1 MTPAPAE
8 HFFGSFT
15 LCLVFSL
22 LVPFAIAGLAL
33 INAGLG
39 RSRSAAHAMTS
50 ALCVISVAALVYFT
64 CGFAI
69 QGLPSKLG
77 LFGGFH
83 PEMIGSF
90 LSPGLFLQRVD
101 RPFSLP
107 AICALLGLFSVGITS
122 LIPLGASA
130 DRWRL
135 SAACASTAML
145 AGWTYP
151 VFGHLV
157 WRTLPSILG
166 TRLGSGFLDAGGSGV
181 IQVTGGLTALSI
193 AWLLGPRQGKYLSNG
208 MPAAIPAHNGVY
220 VMFGSML
227 AWIGWLGLNSAGAML
242 YAGSPAENSV
252 LVAINTTFSAMAAAL
267 TAAAITRIRFRKP
280 DASLIANGWVGG
292 LVASSAGCASL
303 KPATAVLT
311 GFVAGALVV
320 LAIEFLE
327 FTLKI
332 DDPCGSISVH
342 AVAGIWGLLAVGIFS
357 GSGGQLLAQ
366 LVGVAT
372 LLGFVLPLTYG
383 LNWLLGRFIPYRVSV
398 DGERQGLDL
407 HELGA
412 DAYPEFAVHADEF
425 MQR

>member
-1 MTPAPAE
+1 MNSVAAANLLAPL
-8 HFFGSFT
+8 S
-15 LCLVFSL
+15 LCLVFIL
-22 LVPFAIAGLAL
+22 LVPFTIAGLAL
-33 INAGLG
+33 INTGLG
-39 RSRSAAHAMTS
+39 RSRSAAHAMTAS
-50 ALCVISVAALVYFT
+50 LCVICIAVLVYFAW
-64 CGFAI
+64 GFSV
-69 QGLPSKLG
+69 QGYWADT
-77 LFGGFH
+77 FNGFH
-83 PEMIGSF
+83 LEMTTP
-90 LSPGLFLQRVD
+90 PGLFFRGVD
-101 RPFSLP
+101 LRLRPL
-107 AICALLGLFSVGITS
+107 ALAALLSLFSVALSS
-122 LIPLGASA
+122 LIPLGAAA

-135 SAACASTAML
+135 SAVCLSTAVF
-145 AGWTYP
+145 AGCTYP
-151 VFGHLV
+151 IFARLAWFVVPLTTGVNLGHA
-157 WRTLPSILG
+157 
-166 TRLGSGFLDAGGSGV
+166 FLDGGGSGV
-181 IQVTGGLTALSI
+181 IQVAGGLTALSV
-193 AWLLGPRQGKYLSNG
+193 AWLLGPRRGKYSPNG

-220 VMFGSML
+220 VVFGCML
-227 AWIGWLGLNSAGAML
+227 AWVGWMGLNSAGAIL
-242 YAGSPAENSV
+242 YAGSPAENSL

-267 TAAAITRIRFRKP
+267 TAAVITKIRFRKP

-332 DDPCGSISVH
+332 DDPCGSVSVH

-372 LLGFVLPLTYG
+372 LLGFILPLTYG

-412 DAYPEFAVHADEF
+412 DAYPEFAVHGDEF

>member
-1 MTPAPAE
+1 MTPDSPE
-8 HFFGSFT
+8 IFLFT
-15 LCLVFSL
+15 FALCFIFIL

-33 INAGLG
+33 INTGLG
-39 RSRSAAHAMTS
+39 RSRSAAHAMTT
-50 ALCVISVAALVYFT
+50 ALCVICAATLVYFVW
-64 CGFAI
+64 GFAV
-69 QGLPSKLG
+69 QGYPFDSSLAPPGMFLRGLDFRFPPSGLAA
-77 LFGGFH
+77 LFG
-83 PEMIGSF
+83 
-90 LSPGLFLQRVD
+90 
-101 RPFSLP
+101 FSSV
-107 AICALLGLFSVGITS
+107 ALAS
-122 LIPLGASA
+122 LIALGAAS
-130 DRWRL
+130 DRWRI
-135 SAACASTAML
+135 SAAVASTVL
-145 AGWTYP
+145 FAGCTYP
-151 VFGHLV
+151 VFARIAWHQLDAK
-157 WRTLPSILG
+157 L
-166 TRLGSGFLDAGGSGV
+166 RLGHAFLDAGGSGI
-181 IQVTGGLTALSI
+181 IQATGGLTALSI
-193 AWLLGPRQGKYLSNG
+193 AWLLGPRRGKYSSNG

-220 VMFGSML
+220 VLFGSML
-227 AWIGWLGLNSAGAML
+227 AWIGWMGLNSAGAIL
-242 YAGSPAENSV
+242 YAGSPAENSA

-267 TAAAITRIRFRKP
+267 TAAAMTRIRFRKP

-332 DDPCGSISVH
+332 DDPCGSVSVH
-342 AVAGIWGLLAVGIFS
+342 AVGGIWGLLAAGIFS

-372 LLGFVLPLTYG
+372 LLGFILPLTFG
-383 LNWLLGRFIPYRVSV
+383 LNWLLGKFIPYRVSV

>member
-1 MTPAPAE
+1 MTSAPTDNSVTFA
-8 HFFGSFT
+8 
-15 LCLVFSL
+15 LCLVFIL

-50 ALCVISVAALVYFT
+50 SVCVICVAMLVYFVW
-64 CGFAI
+64 GFAL
-69 QGLPSKLG
+69 QGYPLYAAPSG
-77 LFGGFH
+77 TATLFFGQLF
-83 PEMIGSF
+83 
-90 LSPGLFLQRVD
+90 PGA
-101 RPFSLP
+101 PSL
-107 AICALLGLFSVGITS
+107 AILLGLFSVALAS
-122 LIPLGASA
+122 LIPLGAAA
-130 DRWRL
+130 DRLRIT
-135 SAACASTAML
+135 AVCVSTVVL
-145 AGWTYP
+145 AGCTYP
-151 VFGHLV
+151 IFARLAWFAFGV
-157 WRTLPSILG
+157 RSYFGPS
-166 TRLGSGFLDAGGSGV
+166 FLDAGGSGA

-193 AWLLGPRQGKYLSNG
+193 AWILGPRQGKYSSNG

-220 VMFGSML
+220 VVFGSLL

-242 YAGSPAENSV
+242 YVTRPAEDVV
-252 LVAINTTFSAMAAAL
+252 LVAINTTFSAVTAAL
-267 TAAAITRIRFRKP
+267 TAAAMTRIRFRKP

-311 GFVAGALVV
+311 GLVAGALVV

-327 FTLKI
+327 FTLKV
-332 DDPCGSISVH
+332 DDPCGSVSVH
-342 AVAGIWGLLAVGIFS
+342 AVAGIWGLLAVGVFS

-372 LLGFVLPLTYG
+372 LLGFILPLTYG
-383 LNWLLGRFIPYRVSV
+383 LNWLLNRFIPYRVSV

-412 DAYPEFAVHADEF
+412 DAYPEFVVHADEF

>member
-1 MTPAPAE
+1 MTPDTAE
-8 HFFGSFT
+8 NSRLAFA
-15 LCLVFSL
+15 LCLTFIL
-22 LVPFAIAGLAL
+22 MVPLAIAGLAL
-33 INAGLG
+33 INTGLG

-50 ALCVISVAALVYFT
+50 SLCVISVAVLVYFAW
-64 CGFAI
+64 GFAI
-69 QGLPSKLG
+69 QGYPDLTF
-77 LFGGFH
+77 FGGAGHGTDGMRSTFA
-83 PEMIGSF
+83 
-90 LSPGLFLQRVD
+90 
-101 RPFSLP
+101 P
-107 AICALLGLFSVGITS
+107 AAIAALLAFFSVALAS
-122 LIPLGASA
+122 LIPLGAAS
-130 DRWRL
+130 DRWRI
-135 SAACASTAML
+135 SAACASTVL
-145 AGWTYP
+145 FAGCIYP
-151 VFGHLV
+151 VYARLAWRQFLSPDVKLGLGHFFIDV
-157 WRTLPSILG
+157 
-166 TRLGSGFLDAGGSGV
+166 GGSGV
-181 IQVTGGLTALSI
+181 IQVTGGLTALSL
-193 AWLLGPRQGKYLSNG
+193 AWLLGPRRGKYSSNG
-208 MPAAIPAHNGVY
+208 MPAAIPAHNGVF
-220 VMFGSML
+220 VVFGCML
-227 AWIGWLGLNSAGAML
+227 AWIGWMGLNSASAIL
-242 YAGSPAENSV
+242 YAWLPIETSV
-252 LVAINTTFSAMAAAL
+252 LVAVNTTFSAMAAAL

>member
-1 MTPAPAE
+1 MTPDSPE
-8 HFFGSFT
+8 IFLFT
-15 LCLVFSL
+15 FALCFVFIL
-22 LVPFAIAGLAL
+22 LVPLAIAGLAL

-39 RSRSAAHAMTS
+39 RSRSAAHAMTGS
-50 ALCVISVAALVYFT
+50 LCVIGISVLVYFVWGFKVQGYRFQPQFVGPLYHNPLSQPGFFFMGLNS
-64 CGFAI
+64 GFA
-69 QGLPSKLG
+69 
-77 LFGGFH
+77 
-83 PEMIGSF
+83 SF
-90 LSPGLFLQRVD
+90 
-101 RPFSLP
+101 
-107 AICALLGLFSVGITS
+107 AALLGLFSVALAC
-122 LIPLGASA
+122 LIPLGAAA

-135 SAACASTAML
+135 SAACASTVLL
-145 AGWTYP
+145 AGCTYP
-151 VFGHLV
+151 IFAH
-157 WRTLPSILG
+157 WAWTATLSARWSLG
-166 TRLGSGFLDAGGSGV
+166 PAFIDAGGSGV
-181 IQVTGGLTALSI
+181 IQVTGGLTALSL
-193 AWLLGPRQGKYLSNG
+193 AWLLGPRRGKYSSNG

-220 VMFGSML
+220 VLFGCML
-227 AWIGWLGLNSAGAML
+227 AWVGWMGLNSAGAIL
-242 YAGSPAENSV
+242 YAGLPAESSV
-252 LVAINTTFSAMAAAL
+252 LVAINTTFSAMTAAL
-267 TAAAITRIRFRKP
+267 TAAAMTKIRFRKP

-332 DDPCGSISVH
+332 DDPCGSVSVH
-342 AVAGIWGLLAVGIFS
+342 AVAGLWGLLAVGIFS
-357 GSGGQLLAQ
+357 GELGQLLAQ

-383 LNWLLGRFIPYRVSV
+383 LNWLLGRFIQHRVSV